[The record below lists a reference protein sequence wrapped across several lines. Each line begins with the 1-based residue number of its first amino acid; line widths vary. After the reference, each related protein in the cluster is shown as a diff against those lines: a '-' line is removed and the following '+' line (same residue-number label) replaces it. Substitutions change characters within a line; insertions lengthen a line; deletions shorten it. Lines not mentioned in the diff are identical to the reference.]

1 MGARVVVHGVAVAS
15 VLFMVRIGLTGG
27 IGSGKS
33 TVASMLE
40 ARGAVLIDA
49 DAIARELV
57 EPGQPAL
64 EALVSEFG
72 ASILQPDGSLSRA
85 TLARL
90 AFGDPGATDRLNA
103 IMHPLIAAES
113 RRRMDSAP
121 SDAVVVYDMPLLVET
136 GQASLVDLVVVVD
149 VPEEVQLERAVGL
162 RGLDAEDVRR
172 RMAVQATRDQRRAV
186 ADVVIENSGSLDET
200 EAQVDRLWRTLD
212 EASS

>member
-1 MGARVVVHGVAVAS
+1 MR
-15 VLFMVRIGLTGG
+15 RIGLTGG

-33 TVASMLE
+33 TVAGMLE
-40 ARGAVLIDA
+40 ARGAVIIDA
-49 DAIARELV
+49 DAIARGLV

-64 EALVSEFG
+64 VALVDEFG
-72 ASILQPDGSLSRA
+72 ESILQPDGSLSRA
-85 TLARL
+85 SLASL
-90 AFGDPGATDRLNA
+90 AFRDPGTTDRLNA
-103 IMHPLIAAES
+103 IMHPLIADES
-113 RRRMDSAP
+113 RRLMDSAP

-136 GQASLVDLVVVVD
+136 GQQSLVDMVVVVD
-149 VPEEVQLERAVGL
+149 VPEEMQVERAVGM

>member
-1 MGARVVVHGVAVAS
+1 MR
-15 VLFMVRIGLTGG
+15 RIGLTGG

-33 TVASMLE
+33 TVAGMLE
-40 ARGAVLIDA
+40 ARGAVIIDA
-49 DAIARELV
+49 DAIARGLV

-64 EALVSEFG
+64 VALADEFG
-72 ASILQPDGSLSRA
+72 ESILQPDGSLSRA
-85 TLARL
+85 SLASL
-90 AFGDPGATDRLNA
+90 AFRDPGTTDRLNA
-103 IMHPLIAAES
+103 IMHPLIADES
-113 RRRMDSAP
+113 RRLMDSAP

-136 GQASLVDLVVVVD
+136 GQQSLVDMVVVVD
-149 VPEEVQLERAVGL
+149 VPEEMQVERAVGM

>member
-1 MGARVVVHGVAVAS
+1 MR
-15 VLFMVRIGLTGG
+15 RIGLTGG

-33 TVASMLE
+33 TVARMLD
-40 ARGAVLIDA
+40 ARGAVVIDA

-64 EALVSEFG
+64 EALVREFG
-72 ASILQPDGSLSRA
+72 AGILQPDGSLSRA

-90 AFGDPGATDRLNA
+90 AFENPGATERLNA

-121 SDAVVVYDMPLLVET
+121 AGAVVVYDMPLLVET
-136 GQASLVDLVVVVD
+136 GQASLVDMVVVVD

-172 RMAVQATRDQRRAV
+172 RMEIQATRDDRRAV
-186 ADVVIENSGSLDET
+186 ADVVIDNAGSLDET
-200 EAQVDRLWRTLD
+200 EAQVERLWRSFD
-212 EASS
+212 GAAS

>member
-1 MGARVVVHGVAVAS
+1 MR
-15 VLFMVRIGLTGG
+15 RIGLTGG

-33 TVASMLE
+33 TVARMLE

-64 EALVSEFG
+64 EALAREFG
-72 ASILQPDGSLSRA
+72 AGILQPDGSLSRA

-90 AFGDPGATDRLNA
+90 AFENPGATERLNA

-113 RRRMDSAP
+113 KRRMDSAP
-121 SDAVVVYDMPLLVET
+121 AGAVVVYDMPLLVET
-136 GQASLVDLVVVVD
+136 GQASLVDMVVVVD
-149 VPEEVQLERAVGL
+149 VPQEVQLERAVGM

-172 RMAVQATRDQRRAV
+172 RMEIQATRADRRAV
-186 ADVVIENSGSLDET
+186 ADVVIDNAGTLDET
-200 EAQVDRLWRTLD
+200 EAQVERLWRTLE
-212 EASS
+212 EAAS